1 MSSQVDT
8 SMPRSYTDFTG
19 LGELRGKAQKDQNSA
34 LRESAQQFEGLFIQM
49 MLKSMRE
56 ANEPMKDE
64 ENKSHALETFEGM
77 FDKEVSLQMS
87 KRGALG
93 VAAAAAWKIRQIKA
107 SRAPAMAPAGGA
119 APTVAMDPDSPFQ
132 ATVENRGAAPGPAPW
147 RPRQAW
153 QQCQPLAR
161 PAARH
166 RAVPPVPPYTATRAL
181 YDAGHSLSMLRLPL
195 CIPQGQGSAAGAG
208 GPRRGAAA

>member
-1 MSSQVDT
+1 MSSPVDT

-64 ENKSHALETFEGM
+64 DNKSHAVETFEGM

-93 VAAAAAWKIRQIKA
+93 VADFMERAVKQQQ
-107 SRAPAMAPAGGA
+107 APAPSTDALLKSRGKGIALNTQQQPIPLPTA
-119 APTVAMDPDSPFQ
+119 AELSKGF
-132 ATVENRGAAPGPAPW
+132 
-147 RPRQAW
+147 
-153 QQCQPLAR
+153 
-161 PAARH
+161 
-166 RAVPPVPPYTATRAL
+166 AL
-181 YDAGHSLSMLRLPL
+181 EKALPL
-195 CIPQGQGSAAGAG
+195 RSLNEFKAPSIG
-208 GPRRGAAA
+208 GRK

>member
-1 MSSQVDT
+1 MSSPVDT

-64 ENKSHALETFEGM
+64 DNKSHAVETFEGM

-93 VAAAAAWKIRQIKA
+93 VADFMERAIKQQQ
-107 SRAPAMAPAGGA
+107 APAPSTDALLKSRGKGMALNPKQQPIPLPTA
-119 APTVAMDPDSPFQ
+119 AELSKGF
-132 ATVENRGAAPGPAPW
+132 
-147 RPRQAW
+147 
-153 QQCQPLAR
+153 
-161 PAARH
+161 
-166 RAVPPVPPYTATRAL
+166 AL
-181 YDAGHSLSMLRLPL
+181 EKALPL
-195 CIPQGQGSAAGAG
+195 KSLNEFKAPSIG
-208 GPRRGAAA
+208 GRK

>member
-1 MSSQVDT
+1 MSSPVDT
-8 SMPRSYTDFTG
+8 SAARSYTDFSG

-34 LRESAQQFEGLFIQM
+34 LKESAQQFEGLFIQM

-93 VAAAAAWKIRQIKA
+93 VADFMERAVKQQQ
-107 SRAPAMAPAGGA
+107 APAPSTDALLKSRDKGMALNPKQQPIPLPTA
-119 APTVAMDPDSPFQ
+119 ADLSKGF
-132 ATVENRGAAPGPAPW
+132 
-147 RPRQAW
+147 
-153 QQCQPLAR
+153 
-161 PAARH
+161 
-166 RAVPPVPPYTATRAL
+166 AL
-181 YDAGHSLSMLRLPL
+181 EKALPL
-195 CIPQGQGSAAGAG
+195 KSLNEFKTPFNG
-208 GPRRGAAA
+208 GRK

>member
-1 MSSQVDT
+1 MSSPVDT

-34 LRESAQQFEGLFIQM
+34 LKESAQQFEGLFIQM

-77 FDKEVSLQMS
+77 FDNEVSLQMS

-93 VAAAAAWKIRQIKA
+93 VADFMERAVKQQQ
-107 SRAPAMAPAGGA
+107 APAPSTDALLKSRGKGIPLNPKQQPIPLPTA
-119 APTVAMDPDSPFQ
+119 AELNKGF
-132 ATVENRGAAPGPAPW
+132 
-147 RPRQAW
+147 
-153 QQCQPLAR
+153 
-161 PAARH
+161 
-166 RAVPPVPPYTATRAL
+166 AL
-181 YDAGHSLSMLRLPL
+181 EKALPL
-195 CIPQGQGSAAGAG
+195 KSLQEFKAPFSG
-208 GPRRGAAA
+208 GRQ

>member
-1 MSSQVDT
+1 MNSPVDT
-8 SMPRSYTDFTG
+8 SVARSYTDFTG

-64 ENKSHALETFEGM
+64 ENKSHAVETFEGM

-93 VAAAAAWKIRQIKA
+93 VADFMERAVKQQQ
-107 SRAPAMAPAGGA
+107 APAPSTDALLKSRSKGIALNPPQQPIALPTA
-119 APTVAMDPDSPFQ
+119 AELNKGF
-132 ATVENRGAAPGPAPW
+132 
-147 RPRQAW
+147 
-153 QQCQPLAR
+153 
-161 PAARH
+161 
-166 RAVPPVPPYTATRAL
+166 AL
-181 YDAGHSLSMLRLPL
+181 EKALPL
-195 CIPQGQGSAAGAG
+195 KSLQEFKAPFSG
-208 GPRRGAAA
+208 GRK

>member
-1 MSSQVDT
+1 MSSPVDT
-8 SMPRSYTDFTG
+8 SMPRSYTDFSG

-34 LRESAQQFEGLFIQM
+34 LKESAQQFEGLFIQM

-93 VAAAAAWKIRQIKA
+93 VADFMERAVKQQQ
-107 SRAPAMAPAGGA
+107 APAPSTDALLKARGKGIALNPPQQPMALPTA
-119 APTVAMDPDSPFQ
+119 AELSKGF
-132 ATVENRGAAPGPAPW
+132 
-147 RPRQAW
+147 
-153 QQCQPLAR
+153 
-161 PAARH
+161 
-166 RAVPPVPPYTATRAL
+166 AL
-181 YDAGHSLSMLRLPL
+181 EKSLPL
-195 CIPQGQGSAAGAG
+195 KSLQEFKAPFSG
-208 GPRRGAAA
+208 GRK

>member
-1 MSSQVDT
+1 MSSPVDT
-8 SMPRSYTDFTG
+8 SAARSYTDFSG

-93 VAAAAAWKIRQIKA
+93 VADFMERAVKQQMPTPAASTDALLK
-107 SRAPAMAPAGGA
+107 SRAKGIPLNPKQEPIPLPTA
-119 APTVAMDPDSPFQ
+119 AQLNKGF
-132 ATVENRGAAPGPAPW
+132 
-147 RPRQAW
+147 
-153 QQCQPLAR
+153 
-161 PAARH
+161 
-166 RAVPPVPPYTATRAL
+166 AL
-181 YDAGHSLSMLRLPL
+181 EKALPL
-195 CIPQGQGSAAGAG
+195 KSLQEFKAPFSG
-208 GPRRGAAA
+208 GRK

>member
-1 MSSQVDT
+1 MSSPVDT

-64 ENKSHALETFEGM
+64 NNKSHAVETFEGM

-93 VAAAAAWKIRQIKA
+93 VADFMERAVKQQQ
-107 SRAPAMAPAGGA
+107 APAPSTDALLKSRGKGMALNPKQQPIPLPTA
-119 APTVAMDPDSPFQ
+119 ADLNKGF
-132 ATVENRGAAPGPAPW
+132 
-147 RPRQAW
+147 
-153 QQCQPLAR
+153 
-161 PAARH
+161 
-166 RAVPPVPPYTATRAL
+166 AL
-181 YDAGHSLSMLRLPL
+181 EKALPL
-195 CIPQGQGSAAGAG
+195 KSLQEFKMPFSG
-208 GPRRGAAA
+208 GRK

>member
-1 MSSQVDT
+1 MSSPIDT

-34 LRESAQQFEGLFIQM
+34 LKESAQQFEGLFIQM

-93 VAAAAAWKIRQIKA
+93 VADFMERAVKQQMPTPAPSTDALLKSRGKGIPLNPKQEPMALPTAADLAKGILMEKPARIK
-107 SRAPAMAPAGGA
+107 SMKEFNMPFSGGA
-119 APTVAMDPDSPFQ
+119 K
-132 ATVENRGAAPGPAPW
+132 
-147 RPRQAW
+147 
-153 QQCQPLAR
+153 
-161 PAARH
+161 
-166 RAVPPVPPYTATRAL
+166 
-181 YDAGHSLSMLRLPL
+181 
-195 CIPQGQGSAAGAG
+195 
-208 GPRRGAAA
+208 